1 MTQPRKD
8 TTAGLWSN
16 IEWQDTIQRDIN
28 RKRHSPGGYNIEG
41 HNLEWLLTSHIK
53 SKHTNDKKEFLC
65 EECSSKYAS
74 KKSLKEHIKLK
85 HENEKQE
92 FECPKCG
99 KKFALKKT
107 FNRHL
112 LIHDQENDLNVITD
126 WRYVGF
132 VKLIYN

>member
-1 MTQPRKD
+1 M
-8 TTAGLWSN
+8 
-16 IEWQDTIQRDIN
+16 
-28 RKRHSPGGYNIEG
+28 
-41 HNLEWLLTSHIK
+41 IK
-53 SKHTNDKKEFLC
+53 GVLS